1 MLFFHCQQG
10 DLCSVSLSYRIRG
23 ETRTDGRR
31 ERGRTKGGKQIE
43 RGIKW
48 VEGRE
53 TARAGESSNTV
64 SAFFLAVCASFFG
77 HLSSPTSSLCFSLTL
92 LVCPYVCVRLYLRLC
107 VLMLSRCAATVGR
120 KTQSYCH
127 NIVAYRVCV
136 RVCMCMCETAWL
148 VLLCAA
154 SCLCPNTLFTSWWRA
169 NTRTLSHM
177 QAHTSHGH
185 TL

>member
-136 RVCMCMCETAWL
+136 RACVYVYVWDGL
-148 VLLCAA
+148 VGVTVRC
-154 SCLCPNTLFTSWWRA
+154 F
-169 NTRTLSHM
+169 LSL
-177 QAHTSHGH
+177 S
-185 TL
+185 